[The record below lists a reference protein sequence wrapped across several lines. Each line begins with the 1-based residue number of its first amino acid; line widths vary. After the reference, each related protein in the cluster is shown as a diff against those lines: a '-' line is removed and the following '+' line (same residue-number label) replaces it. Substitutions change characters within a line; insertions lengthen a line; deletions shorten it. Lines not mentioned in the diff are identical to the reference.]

1 MGMLATNINAI
12 ALSDILNRKKIKSKV
27 VNSFSID

>member
-1 MGMLATNINAI
+1 MLATNINAI
-12 ALSDILNRKKIKSKV
+12 AISDVLAKKGIDNKI